1 MNKTIRNIVALILM
15 GLSLAGCSLL
25 QPTPYQ
31 PYGVV
36 GGYKDVQLTP
46 HVYQVYFSGNNRTPF
61 LQMGNYL
68 LRRSGE
74 LTREKGYHYFAVLS
88 FGINGVGLGATGKTL
103 TIRLLA
109 DNVAKDILA
118 RQARDKVAEILV
130 FNADAIISSDSNR
143 NAAQS
148 LLYQANFV
156 LARKKK

>member
-1 MNKTIRNIVALILM
+1 MSKRIRNIAALALV
-15 GLSLAGCSLL
+15 GLSLAGCSLV

-31 PYGVV
+31 PYGMV
-36 GGYKDVQLTP
+36 GGYRDVQLTP

-103 TIRLLA
+103 TIRLLD
-109 DNVAKDILA
+109 DNVAKKLLA
-118 RQARDKVAEILV
+118 RQARNQLAEILV
-130 FNADAIISSDSNR
+130 FDADSMISSDSSR

-148 LLYQANFV
+148 LLYQAKFS